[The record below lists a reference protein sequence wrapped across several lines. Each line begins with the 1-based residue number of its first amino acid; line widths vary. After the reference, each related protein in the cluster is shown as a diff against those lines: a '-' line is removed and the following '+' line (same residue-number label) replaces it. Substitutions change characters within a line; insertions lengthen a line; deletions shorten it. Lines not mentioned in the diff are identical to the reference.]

1 MREVIAPLRRGC
13 TETARAL
20 RVHSAIMK
28 RVPLL
33 LLALSG
39 CSIVKAAH
47 LRDDWAQGD
56 QRAVRRLTVV
66 VQPLP
71 DGNPKAGEAFAR
83 IARRY
88 VNQKRDFLVKKEVVL
103 AEPAKLSALCG
114 GEEAIEGVLFL
125 KPVLKAVGSGFE
137 AELGGVLARCPD
149 GREAWT
155 GRAAGSFPAKDPGLV
170 EVTAN
175 YVQELGPEVER
186 YVPPA
191 LNLLRPLLDTLPQ
204 PILTEADVDE
214 KLTLD

>member
-1 MREVIAPLRRGC
+1 
-13 TETARAL
+13 
-20 RVHSAIMK
+20 MK
-28 RVPLL
+28 RLPLV
-33 LLALSG
+33 LLAVSS
-39 CSIVKAAH
+39 CSIVKEARI
-47 LRDDWAQGD
+47 RDDWAQGD

-71 DGNPKAGEAFAR
+71 EGNQKAGEAFAR

-103 AEPAKLSALCG
+103 AEPALLSELCG
-114 GEEAIEGVLFL
+114 GEDAIEGVLFL
-125 KPVLKAVGSGFE
+125 KPALKAVGNGFE
-137 AELGGVLARCPD
+137 AELRGVLARCPD
-149 GREAWT
+149 GREAWA
-155 GRAAGSFPAKDPGLV
+155 GQASGSFPAKDPGLV

-186 YVPPA
+186 FVPPA

>member
-1 MREVIAPLRRGC
+1 
-13 TETARAL
+13 
-20 RVHSAIMK
+20 MK
-28 RVPLL
+28 LLPVVL
-33 LLALSG
+33 LLALSS
-39 CSIVKAAH
+39 CSIVKAARI
-47 LRDDWAQGD
+47 RDDWAQAD
-56 QRAVRRLTVV
+56 QRAVRRLVVV

-71 DGNPKAGEAFAR
+71 EGNQKAGEAFAR

-103 AEPAKLSALCG
+103 SEAPKLAELCG
-114 GEEAIEGVLFL
+114 GEDAIEGVLFL
-125 KPVLKAVGSGFE
+125 KPSLKAAGSGFE
-137 AELGGVLARCPD
+137 AELSGALARCTD

-155 GRAAGSFPAKDPGLV
+155 GQAAGSFPAKDPGLV

-175 YVQELGPEVER
+175 YVQELGPEVDR

-191 LNLLRPLLDTLPQ
+191 MNLLRPLLDTLPQ